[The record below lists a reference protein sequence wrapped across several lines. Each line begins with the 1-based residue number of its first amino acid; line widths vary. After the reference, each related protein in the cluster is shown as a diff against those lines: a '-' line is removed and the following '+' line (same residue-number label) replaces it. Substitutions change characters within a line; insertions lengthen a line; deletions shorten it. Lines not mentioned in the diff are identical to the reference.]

1 MKAATLW
8 NPGNMSV
15 SEVKEPQCP
24 PGGAVLRVTA
34 CAVCPTDI
42 KMARVG
48 QRDLSYPRIL
58 GHEVV
63 GVVEQVSG
71 TGPLSIGDTVQVW
84 PGVACGQCPSCV
96 KGLDNMCAHQGII
109 GFNHDGGFA
118 ELMAVPAPTVA
129 RGGVNILPSGADPVL
144 ATLTEPLACCV
155 HGQNA
160 ASVST
165 SDRVVIFGAGPMGLM
180 HAALARRKGA
190 RVLAVEPDPE
200 RRELAVHMGAD
211 AGIDPTSGA
220 LSTSVNEWTNGQ
232 GADVAI
238 LATPKVKVD
247 DDLLRLMAPRGRV
260 CVFSGLPKNDPR
272 TDVDINQLHYREL
285 LLVGAYGCTSASD
298 TEAFGII
305 ARGEVDLQSLI
316 SQRLPLS
323 SIEEAFRAIE
333 GRRALKC
340 VIDDLER

>member
-1 MKAATLW
+1 
-8 NPGNMSV
+8 MSV
-15 SEVKEPQCP
+15 GEAKEPRCP
-24 PGGAVLRVTA
+24 PGGAVLRVVA

-63 GVVEQVSG
+63 GTVEEVGG
-71 TGPLSIGDTVQVW
+71 TASLSVGDTIQVW
-84 PGVACGQCPSCV
+84 PGVACGQCPSCLQ
-96 KGLDNMCAHQGII
+96 GLDNLCAHQGII

-118 ELMAVPAPTVA
+118 ELMAVPARTVA
-129 RGGVNILPSGADPVL
+129 RGGVNILSSRVDPVL

-160 ASVST
+160 AFLSS

-190 RVLAVEPDPE
+190 QVLAVEPDPE
-200 RRELAVHMGAD
+200 RRELAIRMGAD
-211 AGIDPTSGA
+211 ASTDPAVGE
-220 LSTSVNEWTNGQ
+220 LSRSVMEWTNGH

-247 DDLLRLMAPRGRV
+247 DCLLRMMAPRGRI
-260 CVFSGLPKNDPR
+260 CAFSGLPKNDPR
-272 TDVDINQLHYREL
+272 IDVDINQLHYREL
-285 LLVGAYGCTSASD
+285 TLVGAYGCTSASD
-298 TEAFGII
+298 AEAFGII
-305 ARGEVDLQSLI
+305 ARGEVDLRPLI

-323 SIEEAFRAIE
+323 SIEEAFKAIE
-333 GRRALKC
+333 ERRALKC